1 MFIQL
6 IYCKKKDTSAI
17 DVYTCMKV
25 DYNARYKNTEE
36 FLTKFL
42 DKVDDAISKY
52 RTILNDLVEEHPIR
66 DLFIGKFI

>member
-1 MFIQL
+1 
-6 IYCKKKDTSAI
+6 
-17 DVYTCMKV
+17 MKV

-52 RTILNDLVEEHPIR
+52 RTILNDLVEERPIR
-66 DLFIGKFI
+66 DLFIGKFIKD